1 VRGECCEYG
10 RRFNTMMEKL
20 TLFRTTKRI
29 LFGLGAVEK
38 TGPEAQL
45 LKAKKVLI
53 ITDPGVIQVGLLESV
68 EKSLQYVNLPFVIF
82 DGVEPDPKIEVVEK
96 SVEKAKE
103 EGIDLIIGFGGGSS
117 LDIAKVTSILITN
130 PGKIDSFFGID
141 LVPNPGV
148 PVILVPTTAGTGSE
162 VTPIAI
168 LSDTKEK
175 LKKGIVSPTLFP
187 EVAIVDPKLTI
198 GLPPSVTAFTGM
210 DALTHAIEAFY
221 SINATDLSDLLAFRA
236 MELIS
241 KNLRMAYAHG
251 ENLVARSNMMEGSLL
266 AGIAFANAGV
276 GAVHAFAY
284 PLGGEFHLA
293 HGLINT
299 LMLPYV
305 MRYNILGCPY
315 KFAQMAKAFGEKVE
329 GISELVGAEI
339 AVRFVERLSDDLRV
353 PRRLRDVGIPEDS
366 IPRLAEAAMK
376 VTRLLANNPRKMTLE
391 DAAAIY
397 KSAY

>member
-1 VRGECCEYG
+1 
-10 RRFNTMMEKL
+10 MEKL

-38 TGPEAQL
+38 TGAEAQL

-53 ITDPGVIQVGLLESV
+53 ITDQGVIQAGLLETV
-68 EKSLQYVNLPFVIF
+68 EKSLQAAGLPFVIF
-82 DGVEPDPKIEVVEK
+82 DGVEPDPRIEVVEK
-96 SVEKAKE
+96 SVEKAKK

-117 LDIAKVTSILITN
+117 LDIAKVTSILLTN
-130 PGKIDSFFGID
+130 PGKIDGLFGID
-141 LVPNPGV
+141 LVPNPGI

-175 LKKGIVSPTLFP
+175 LKKGIVSPFLFP

-210 DALTHAIEAFY
+210 DALTHAIEAY
-221 SINATDLSDLLAFRA
+221 ASINATDLTDLFAFRA
-236 MELIS
+236 LELIS
-241 KNLRMAYAHG
+241 QNIRIAYANG
-251 ENLVARSNMMEGSLL
+251 ENLTARSNMMEGSLL

-293 HGLINT
+293 HGLTNT

-305 MRYNILGCPY
+305 MRYNILGCPE
-315 KFAQMAKAFGEKVE
+315 KFAQMAKAFGEKAETLSVMD
-329 GISELVGAEI
+329 GAET
-339 AVRFVERLSDDLRV
+339 AVKFVERLSDDIRV
-353 PRRLRDVGIPEDS
+353 PRRLRDVGVPENA

-376 VTRLLANNPRKMTLE
+376 VTRLLANNPRKIALD
-391 DAAAIY
+391 DAIAIY
-397 KSAY
+397 NSAY

>member
-1 VRGECCEYG
+1 
-10 RRFNTMMEKL
+10 MLEKL

-29 LFGLGAVEK
+29 LFGFGAVEK
-38 TGPEAQL
+38 TGAEAQL
-45 LKAKKVLI
+45 LKGKKVLV
-53 ITDPGVIQVGLLESV
+53 ITDSGVIQAGLLEDV
-68 EKSLQYVNLPFVIF
+68 EKSLQSAGLPFVIF
-82 DGVEPDPKIEVVEK
+82 DGVEPDPRIEVVEK
-96 SVEKAKE
+96 SVEIAKK

-117 LDIAKVTSILITN
+117 LDIAKVTSILLTN
-130 PGKIDSFFGID
+130 SGKIDSLFGID
-141 LVPNPGV
+141 LVPNPGI

-175 LKKGIVSPTLFP
+175 LKKGIVSPFLFP

-210 DALTHAIEAFY
+210 DALTHAIEAY
-221 SINATDLSDLLAFRA
+221 ASINATDLTDLFAFRA
-236 MELIS
+236 LELIS
-241 KNLRMAYAHG
+241 QNIRIAYANG
-251 ENLVARSNMMEGSLL
+251 ENLTARSNMMEGSLL

-293 HGLINT
+293 HGLTNT

-305 MRYNILGCPY
+305 MRYNILGCPE
-315 KFAQMAKAFGEKVE
+315 KFAQMAKAFGEKAE
-329 GISELVGAEI
+329 TLSLMDGAET
-339 AVRFVERLSDDLRV
+339 AVKFVERLSDDIRV
-353 PRRLRDVGIPEDS
+353 PRRLRDVGIPENA

-376 VTRLLANNPRKMTLE
+376 VTRLLANNPRKIALD
-391 DAAAIY
+391 DAIAIY
-397 KSAY
+397 NSAY

>member
-1 VRGECCEYG
+1 
-10 RRFNTMMEKL
+10 MIEKI
-20 TLFRTTKRI
+20 TLFRTTRRI
-29 LFGLGAVEK
+29 LFGPGAVEK
-38 TGPEAQL
+38 IGVEAQL
-45 LKAKKVLI
+45 LKAKKVFI
-53 ITDPGVIQVGLLESV
+53 ITDTGVIQAGLLGNI
-68 EKSLQYVNLPFVIF
+68 EKSLQAVGLPFVIF
-82 DGVEPDPKIEVVEK
+82 DGVEPDPRIEVVEK
-96 SVEKAKE
+96 SVEKAKK

-117 LDIAKVTSILITN
+117 LDIAKVTSIMITN
-130 PGKIDSFFGID
+130 TGKIDSFFGID

-148 PVILVPTTAGTGSE
+148 PVILIPTTAGTGSE

-187 EVAIVDPKLTI
+187 EVAILDPKLTI

-210 DALTHAIEAFY
+210 DALTHAIESYY
-221 SINATDLSDLLAFRA
+221 SINATNLSDLLAFRA
-236 MELIS
+236 MELLS

-251 ENLVARSNMMEGSLL
+251 ENLAARSCVLEGSLL

-293 HGLINT
+293 HGLTNT

-305 MRYNILGCPY
+305 MRYNILGCPG
-315 KFAQMAKAFGEKVE
+315 KFAQMAKAFGERVE

-339 AVRFVERLSDDLRV
+339 AVRFIERLSDDIRV
-353 PRRLRDVGIPEDS
+353 PRRLRDVGIPEDA

-376 VTRLLANNPRKMTLE
+376 VTRLLANNPRKVTLE
-391 DAAAIY
+391 DAVAIY

>member
-1 VRGECCEYG
+1 
-10 RRFNTMMEKL
+10 MIEKL
-20 TLFRTTKRI
+20 SLFRTTKRI
-29 LFGLGAVEK
+29 LFGVGAAEK
-38 TGPEAQL
+38 TGTEAQL

-53 ITDPGVIQVGLLESV
+53 ITDSGVIQAGLLEGI
-68 EKSLQYVNLPFVIF
+68 EKSLQSVGIPFAVF
-82 DGVEPDPKIEVVEK
+82 DGVEPDPRIEVVEK
-96 SVEKAKE
+96 SAAKAKK
-103 EGIDLIIGFGGGSS
+103 EGMDLIIGFGGGSS
-117 LDIAKVTSILITN
+117 LDIAKVTSIMVTN
-130 PGKIDSFFGID
+130 PGKIDGLFGID
-141 LVPNPGV
+141 LVPRPGI

-175 LKKGIVSPTLFP
+175 LKKGIVSPHLFP
-187 EVAIVDPKLTI
+187 EVAIVDPKLTV

-210 DALTHAIEAFY
+210 DALTHAIEAY
-221 SINATDLSDLLAFRA
+221 VSINATHLSELLAVRA

-241 KNLRMAYAHG
+241 KNLRMAYAYG
-251 ENLVARSNMMEGSLL
+251 ENLDARSNMMEGSLL

-293 HGLINT
+293 HGLTNT

-315 KFAQMAKAFGEKVE
+315 KFATMARAFGEKVE
-329 GISELVGAEI
+329 GLSELEAAEA
-339 AVRFVERLSDDLRV
+339 AVKFVERLSDDLRV
-353 PRRLRDVGIPEDS
+353 PRRLRDVGIPAKAIS
-366 IPRLAEAAMK
+366 GLAGAAMK
-376 VTRLLANNPRKMTLE
+376 VTRLLANNPRKISLE
-391 DAAAIY
+391 DANAIY

>member
-1 VRGECCEYG
+1 
-10 RRFNTMMEKL
+10 MMEKL
-20 TLFRTTKRI
+20 SLFRTTRRI

-38 TGPEAQL
+38 VGPEAQL

-53 ITDPGVIQVGLLESV
+53 ITDPGIIQSGLLENI
-68 EKSLQYVNLPFVIF
+68 EKSLQSVGLPFVIF
-82 DGVEPDPKIEVVEK
+82 DGVEPDPRIEVVEK
-96 SVEKAKE
+96 SVEKAKK
-103 EGIDLIIGFGGGSS
+103 EGINLIIGFGGGSS
-117 LDIAKVTSILITN
+117 LDIAKVTSILMTN
-130 PGKIDSFFGID
+130 PGKIDGFFGID

-175 LKKGIVSPTLFP
+175 LKKGIVSATLFP
-187 EVAIVDPKLTI
+187 EVAIVDPKLTV
-198 GLPPSVTAFTGM
+198 GLPPPVTAFTGM
-210 DALTHAIEAFY
+210 DALTHAIESFY

-236 MELIS
+236 MELLS
-241 KNLRMAYAHG
+241 KNIRMAYAHG
-251 ENLVARSNMMEGSLL
+251 ENLVARSKMMEGSLL

-293 HGLINT
+293 HGLTNT

-305 MRYNILGCPY
+305 MRYNIMGCPS

-353 PRRLRDVGIPEDS
+353 PRRLRDVKIPES
-366 IPRLAEAAMK
+366 AIPGLAEGAMK
-376 VTRLLANNPRKMTLE
+376 VTRLLANNPRKITLE
-391 DAAAIY
+391 DAVAIY
-397 KSAY
+397 KSAYYSFTPAI

>member
-1 VRGECCEYG
+1 
-10 RRFNTMMEKL
+10 MIEKL
-20 TLFRTTKRI
+20 TLFRTTRRI

-53 ITDPGVIQVGLLESV
+53 ITDTGVIQAGLLEGV
-68 EKSLQYVNLPFVIF
+68 EKSLRSAGLPFVIF
-82 DGVEPDPKIEVVEK
+82 DGVEPDPRIEVVEK
-96 SVEKAKE
+96 SVEKAKK
-103 EGIDLIIGFGGGSS
+103 EGINLIIGFGGGSS
-117 LDIAKVTSILITN
+117 LDIAKVTSIMITN

-148 PVILVPTTAGTGSE
+148 PVILIPTTAGTGSE

-175 LKKGIVSPTLFP
+175 LKKGIVSSYLFP

-236 MELIS
+236 MELLS
-241 KNLRMAYAHG
+241 KNIRMAFAHG
-251 ENLVARSNMMEGSLL
+251 ENLVARSNVMEGSLL

-293 HGLINT
+293 HGLTNT

-305 MRYNILGCPY
+305 MRYNIMGCPS
-315 KFAQMAKAFGEKVE
+315 KFAQMAKAFGERVE

-353 PRRLRDVGIPEDS
+353 PRRLRDVDIPEDA

-391 DAAAIY
+391 DAITIY

>member
-1 VRGECCEYG
+1 
-10 RRFNTMMEKL
+10 MIEKV
-20 TLFRTTKRI
+20 TLFRTTRKI

-53 ITDPGVIQVGLLESV
+53 ITDTGVIQAGLLQGI
-68 EKSLQYVNLPFVIF
+68 EKSLQTAGLPFVIF
-82 DGVEPDPKIEVVEK
+82 DGVEPDPRIEVVEK
-96 SVEKAKE
+96 SVEKAKK

-117 LDIAKVTSILITN
+117 LDIAKVTSIMITN

-148 PVILVPTTAGTGSE
+148 PVILIPTTAGTGSE

-210 DALTHAIEAFY
+210 DALTHAIESFY

-236 MELIS
+236 MELLS
-241 KNLRMAYAHG
+241 KNIRMAFAHG
-251 ENLVARSNMMEGSLL
+251 ENLVARSNVMEGSLM

-293 HGLINT
+293 HGLTNT

-305 MRYNILGCPY
+305 MRYNIMGCPS
-315 KFAQMAKAFGEKVE
+315 KFAQMAKAFGERVD

-353 PRRLRDVGIPEDS
+353 PRRLRDVNIPEVA

-376 VTRLLANNPRKMTLE
+376 VTRLLANNPRKITLE
-391 DAAAIY
+391 DAITIY
-397 KSAY
+397 RSAY

>member
-1 VRGECCEYG
+1 M
-10 RRFNTMMEKL
+10 TEKL
-20 TLFRTTKRI
+20 SLFRTTKRI
-29 LFGLGAVEK
+29 LFGAGSVEK
-38 TGPEAQL
+38 IGTEAQL
-45 LKAKKVLI
+45 LKAKKILI
-53 ITDPGVIQVGLLESV
+53 ITDPGVIQAGLLEGV
-68 EKSLQYVNLPFVIF
+68 EKSLQSVNLPFVIF
-82 DGVEPDPKIEVVEK
+82 DGVEPDPRIEVVEK
-96 SVEKAKE
+96 SVEKAKK
-103 EGIDLIIGFGGGSS
+103 EGTDLIIGFGGGSS
-117 LDIAKVTSILITN
+117 LDIAKVTSIMITN
-130 PGKIDSFFGID
+130 TGKIDSFFGID
-141 LVPNPGV
+141 LVPNPGI
-148 PVILVPTTAGTGSE
+148 PVILIPTTAGTGSE

-210 DALTHAIEAFY
+210 DALTHAIEAYY
-221 SINATDLSDLLAFRA
+221 SVNATNLSDLLAFRA

-241 KNLRMAYAHG
+241 KNIRMAYAHG
-251 ENLVARSNMMEGSLL
+251 ENLAARSNMMEGSLL

-293 HGLINT
+293 HGLTNT

-305 MRYNILGCPY
+305 MRYNILGCPH

-329 GISELVGAEI
+329 RISELVGAEI
-339 AVRFVERLSDDLRV
+339 AVRFIERLSEDIRV
-353 PRRLRDVGIPEDS
+353 PRRLRDVGIPEDA

-376 VTRLLANNPRKMTLE
+376 VTRLLANNPRKVTLE
-391 DAAAIY
+391 DAVAIY

>member
-1 VRGECCEYG
+1 
-10 RRFNTMMEKL
+10 MIEKL
-20 TLFRTTKRI
+20 TLFRTTRRI
-29 LFGLGAVEK
+29 LFGSGAVEK
-38 TGPEAQL
+38 IGTEAQL

-53 ITDPGVIQVGLLESV
+53 ITDTGVIKAGLLGNI
-68 EKSLQYVNLPFVIF
+68 EKSLQAVGLPFVIF
-82 DGVEPDPKIEVVEK
+82 DGVEPDPRIEVVEK
-96 SVEKAKE
+96 SVEKAKK

-117 LDIAKVTSILITN
+117 LDIAKVTSIMITN
-130 PGKIDSFFGID
+130 TGKIDSFFGID

-148 PVILVPTTAGTGSE
+148 PVILIPTTAGTGSE

-187 EVAIVDPKLTI
+187 EVAILDPKLTI

-210 DALTHAIEAFY
+210 DALTHAIESY
-221 SINATDLSDLLAFRA
+221 SSINATDLSDLLAYKA
-236 MELIS
+236 MELLS

-251 ENLVARSNMMEGSLL
+251 ENLAARSCVLEGSLL

-293 HGLINT
+293 HGLTNT

-305 MRYNILGCPY
+305 MRYNILGCPG
-315 KFAQMAKAFGEKVE
+315 KFAQMAKAFGERVE

-339 AVRFVERLSDDLRV
+339 AVRFIERLSDDIRV
-353 PRRLRDVGIPEDS
+353 PRRLRDVGIPEDA

-376 VTRLLANNPRKMTLE
+376 VTRLLANNPRKVTLE
-391 DAAAIY
+391 DAVAIY

>member
-1 VRGECCEYG
+1 
-10 RRFNTMMEKL
+10 MIEKI
-20 TLFRTTKRI
+20 TLFRTTRRI

-38 TGPEAQL
+38 IGTEAQL
-45 LKAKKVLI
+45 LKAKKILI
-53 ITDPGVIQVGLLESV
+53 VTDTGVIQAGLLEGI
-68 EKSLQYVNLPFVIF
+68 EKSLQSIGLPFVIF
-82 DGVEPDPKIEVVEK
+82 DGVEPDPRIEVVEK
-96 SVEKAKE
+96 SVEKAKK

-117 LDIAKVTSILITN
+117 LDIAKVTSIMITN
-130 PGKIDSFFGID
+130 LGKIDSFFGID

-148 PVILVPTTAGTGSE
+148 PLILIPTTAGTGSE

-175 LKKGIVSPTLFP
+175 LKKGIVSAYLFP

-210 DALTHAIEAFY
+210 DALTHAIESFY

-236 MELIS
+236 MELLS
-241 KNLRMAYAHG
+241 KNIRMAFAHG
-251 ENLVARSNMMEGSLL
+251 ENLVARSNVMEGSLL

-293 HGLINT
+293 HGLTNT

-305 MRYNILGCPY
+305 MRYNIMGCPS
-315 KFAQMAKAFGEKVE
+315 KFAQMAKAFGERVE

-353 PRRLRDVGIPEDS
+353 PRRLRDVGIPEDA

-391 DAAAIY
+391 DAVTIY

>member
-1 VRGECCEYG
+1 
-10 RRFNTMMEKL
+10 MMEKL
-20 TLFRTTKRI
+20 SLFRTTRRI

-38 TGPEAQL
+38 LGPEAQL
-45 LKAKKVLI
+45 LKAKKALI
-53 ITDPGVIQVGLLESV
+53 ITDPGVIQAGLLESV
-68 EKSLQYVNLPFVIF
+68 EKSLQSVGLPFVIF
-82 DGVEPDPKIEVVEK
+82 DGVEPDPRIEVVEK
-96 SVEKAKE
+96 SIEKAKK

-130 PGKIDSFFGID
+130 SGKIDSFFGVD
-141 LVPNPGV
+141 LVPNSGA
-148 PVILVPTTAGTGSE
+148 PVILIPTTAGTGSE

-210 DALTHAIEAFY
+210 DALTHAIEAYY
-221 SINATDLSDLLAFRA
+221 SINATNLSDLFALKA
-236 MELIS
+236 MELLS

-251 ENLVARSNMMEGSLL
+251 ENLAARTNMMEGSLL

-293 HGLINT
+293 HGLTNT
-299 LMLPYV
+299 LILPYV
-305 MRYNILGCPY
+305 MRYNILGCPD
-315 KFAQMAKAFGEKVE
+315 KFAQMAKTFGEKVE
-329 GISELVGAEI
+329 RLSELDGAEA
-339 AVRFVERLSDDLRV
+339 AVKFVERLYEDLRV
-353 PRRLRDVGIPEDS
+353 PRRLRDVGIPENA

-376 VTRLLANNPRKMTLE
+376 VTRLLANNPRKIILE
-391 DAAAIY
+391 DAVAIY

>member
-1 VRGECCEYG
+1 MIDKV
-10 RRFNTMMEKL
+10 
-20 TLFRTTKRI
+20 TLFRTTRRI

-38 TGPEAQL
+38 IGTEAQL

-53 ITDPGVIQVGLLESV
+53 ITDTGVIQAGLLEAV
-68 EKSLQYVNLPFVIF
+68 EKSLQSAGLPFVIF
-82 DGVEPDPKIEVVEK
+82 DGVEPDPRIEVVEK
-96 SVEKAKE
+96 SVEKAKK

-117 LDIAKVTSILITN
+117 LDIAKVTSIMITN
-130 PGKIDSFFGID
+130 TGKIDSYFGVD
-141 LVPNPGV
+141 LVPNSGV
-148 PVILVPTTAGTGSE
+148 PVILIPTTAGTGSE

-187 EVAIVDPKLTI
+187 EVAILDPKLTI

-210 DALTHAIEAFY
+210 DALTHAIESYY
-221 SINATDLSDLLAFRA
+221 SINATNLSDLFALRA
-236 MELIS
+236 MELLS

-251 ENLVARSNMMEGSLL
+251 ENLAARSCVLEGSLL

-293 HGLINT
+293 HGLTNT

-305 MRYNILGCPY
+305 MRYNILGCPS
-315 KFAQMAKAFGEKVE
+315 KFAQMSKAFGEKVE

-339 AVRFVERLSDDLRV
+339 AVRYVERLSDDLRV
-353 PRRLRDVGIPEDS
+353 PRRLRDVGIPEDA

-376 VTRLLANNPRKMTLE
+376 VTRLLANNPRKVTLE
-391 DAAAIY
+391 DAVAIY

>member
-1 VRGECCEYG
+1 MVERI
-10 RRFNTMMEKL
+10 
-20 TLFRTTKRI
+20 TLFRTTRRI

-38 TGPEAQL
+38 IGAEAQL

-53 ITDPGVIQVGLLESV
+53 ITDPGVIQAGLLESV
-68 EKSLQYVNLPFVIF
+68 EKSLQTVGLPFVIF
-82 DGVEPDPKIEVVEK
+82 DGVEPDPRIEVVEK
-96 SVEKAKE
+96 SVEKAKR

-117 LDIAKVTSILITN
+117 LDIAKVTSIMITN
-130 PGKIDSFFGID
+130 TGKIDGFFGID
-141 LVPNPGV
+141 LVPNPGI

-162 VTPIAI
+162 VTPVAI

-210 DALTHAIEAFY
+210 DALTHAIEAYY
-221 SINATDLSDLLAFRA
+221 SINSTDLSDLLAYRA

-241 KNLRMAYAHG
+241 KNLRMAFAHG
-251 ENLVARSNMMEGSLL
+251 ENLVARSNVMEGSLL

-293 HGLINT
+293 HGLTNT

-305 MRYNILGCPY
+305 MRYNILGCPD
-315 KFAQMAKAFGEKVE
+315 KFAQMAKAFGEKAE
-329 GISELVGAEI
+329 GVSELVGAEI
-339 AVRFVERLSDDLRV
+339 AVRFIERLSDDIRV
-353 PRRLRDVGIPEDS
+353 PRRLRDVGIPEEA

-376 VTRLLANNPRKMTLE
+376 VTRLLANNPRKITLE
-391 DAAAIY
+391 DAMAIY
-397 KSAY
+397 QSAY

>member
-1 VRGECCEYG
+1 
-10 RRFNTMMEKL
+10 MIEKL
-20 TLFRTTKRI
+20 TLFRTTRRI
-29 LFGLGAVEK
+29 LFGSGAVEK
-38 TGPEAQL
+38 IGTEAQL

-53 ITDPGVIQVGLLESV
+53 ITDTGVIQAGLLGNI
-68 EKSLQYVNLPFVIF
+68 EKSLQAVGLPFVIF
-82 DGVEPDPKIEVVEK
+82 DGVEPDPRIEVIEK
-96 SVEKAKE
+96 SVDKAKK

-117 LDIAKVTSILITN
+117 LDIAKVTSIMITN
-130 PGKIDSFFGID
+130 TGKIDSFFGID

-148 PVILVPTTAGTGSE
+148 PVILIPTTAGTGSE

-187 EVAIVDPKLTI
+187 EVAILDPKLTI

-210 DALTHAIEAFY
+210 DALTHAIESY
-221 SINATDLSDLLAFRA
+221 SSINATDLSDLLAYKA
-236 MELIS
+236 MELLS

-251 ENLVARSNMMEGSLL
+251 ENLAARSCVLEGSLL

-293 HGLINT
+293 HGLTNT

-305 MRYNILGCPY
+305 MRYNILGCPG
-315 KFAQMAKAFGEKVE
+315 KFAQMAKAFGERVE

-339 AVRFVERLSDDLRV
+339 AVRFIERLSDDIRV
-353 PRRLRDVGIPEDS
+353 PRRLRDVGIPEDA

-376 VTRLLANNPRKMTLE
+376 VTRLLANNPRKVTLE
-391 DAAAIY
+391 DAVAIY

>member
-1 VRGECCEYG
+1 
-10 RRFNTMMEKL
+10 MIEKV

-29 LFGLGAVEK
+29 LIGPGSIEKLGV
-38 TGPEAQL
+38 EAQL

-53 ITDPGVIQVGLLESV
+53 ITDPGVIQAGLLEGV
-68 EKSLQYVNLPFVIF
+68 KTSLQAVGISFLIF
-82 DGVEPDPKIEVVEK
+82 DGVEPDPRIEVVEK
-96 SVEKAKE
+96 SVQSARK
-103 EGIDLIIGFGGGSS
+103 EGIDLIVGFGGGSS
-117 LDIAKVTSILITN
+117 LDIAKVTSIMITN
-130 PGKIDSFFGID
+130 SEKIDSLFGID

-175 LKKGIVSPTLFP
+175 LKKGIVSAYLFP

-210 DALTHAIEAFY
+210 DALTHAIESYY

-236 MELIS
+236 MELLS
-241 KNLRMAYAHG
+241 KNIRMAFAHG

-293 HGLINT
+293 HGLTNT

-305 MRYNILGCPY
+305 MRYNILGCPH

-353 PRRLRDVGIPEDS
+353 PRRLRDVGIPEDA

-376 VTRLLANNPRKMTLE
+376 VTRLLANNPRKLTLE
-391 DAAAIY
+391 DAVAIY
-397 KSAY
+397 RSAY

>member
-1 VRGECCEYG
+1 
-10 RRFNTMMEKL
+10 MIEKL
-20 TLFRTTKRI
+20 TLFRTTRRI
-29 LFGLGAVEK
+29 LFGPGAVEK
-38 TGPEAQL
+38 IGTEAQL

-53 ITDPGVIQVGLLESV
+53 ITDTGVIQAGLLEAV
-68 EKSLQYVNLPFVIF
+68 EKSLQAVGLPFVIF
-82 DGVEPDPKIEVVEK
+82 DGVEPDPRIEVVEK
-96 SVEKAKE
+96 SVEKAKK

-117 LDIAKVTSILITN
+117 LDIAKVTSIMITN
-130 PGKIDSFFGID
+130 TGKIDSLFGID

-148 PVILVPTTAGTGSE
+148 PVILIPTTAGTGSE

-187 EVAIVDPKLTI
+187 EVALLDPKLTI

-210 DALTHAIEAFY
+210 DALTHAIESYY
-221 SINATDLSDLLAFRA
+221 SINATDLSDLLAYRA
-236 MELIS
+236 MELLS

-251 ENLVARSNMMEGSLL
+251 ENLAARSCVLEGSLL

-293 HGLINT
+293 HGLTNT
-299 LMLPYV
+299 LMLPYI
-305 MRYNILGCPY
+305 MRYNILGCPG

-353 PRRLRDVGIPEDS
+353 PRRLRDVGIPEDA

-376 VTRLLANNPRKMTLE
+376 VTRLLANNPRKVTLE
-391 DAAAIY
+391 DAVAIY

>member
-1 VRGECCEYG
+1 
-10 RRFNTMMEKL
+10 MDKL

-29 LFGLGAVEK
+29 LFGVGAVEK
-38 TGPEAQL
+38 IGAEAQL
-45 LKAKKVLI
+45 LKGKKVLV
-53 ITDPGVIQVGLLESV
+53 ITDSGVIQAGLLEGV
-68 EKSLQYVNLPFVIF
+68 EKSLQAANIPFALF
-82 DGVEPDPKIEVVEK
+82 DGVEPDPRIEVVEK
-96 SVEKAKE
+96 SVEKAKK
-103 EGIDLIIGFGGGSS
+103 EGIDLIIGLGGGSS
-117 LDIAKVTSILITN
+117 LDIAKVTSIMITN
-130 PGKIDSFFGID
+130 SGKIDGFFGID
-141 LVPNPGV
+141 LVPNPGI

-210 DALTHAIEAFY
+210 DALTHAIEAY
-221 SINATDLSDLLAFRA
+221 ASINATDLTDLFALRA
-236 MELIS
+236 MDLCS

-251 ENLVARSNMMEGSLL
+251 ENLAARSNMMEGSLL

-293 HGLINT
+293 HGLTNT
-299 LMLPYV
+299 LMLPYI
-305 MRYNILGCPY
+305 MRYNILGCPH

-329 GISELVGAEI
+329 GLSELDGAET
-339 AVRFVERLSDDLRV
+339 AVKFVERLSDDIRV
-353 PRRLRDVGIPEDS
+353 PRRLRDVGVPENA

-376 VTRLLANNPRKMTLE
+376 VTRLLANNPRKIALE
-391 DAAAIY
+391 DAVAIY
-397 KSAY
+397 NSAY

>member
-1 VRGECCEYG
+1 
-10 RRFNTMMEKL
+10 MMEKL
-20 TLFRTTKRI
+20 SLFRTTRRI

-38 TGPEAQL
+38 LGPEAQL
-45 LKAKKVLI
+45 LKAKKALI
-53 ITDPGVIQVGLLESV
+53 ITDPGVIQAGLLENI
-68 EKSLQYVNLPFVIF
+68 EKSLQSVGLPFVIF
-82 DGVEPDPKIEVVEK
+82 DGVEPDPRIEVVER
-96 SVEKAKE
+96 SVEKAKK

-117 LDIAKVTSILITN
+117 LDIAKVTSILTTN
-130 PGKIDSFFGID
+130 SGKIDSFFGVD
-141 LVPNPGV
+141 LVPNPGI
-148 PVILVPTTAGTGSE
+148 PVILIPTTAGTGSE

-210 DALTHAIEAFY
+210 DALTHAIESYY

-236 MELIS
+236 MELLS
-241 KNLRMAYAHG
+241 KNIRMAYAHG
-251 ENLVARSNMMEGSLL
+251 ENLVARSNMMEGSLF

-293 HGLINT
+293 HGLTNT

-305 MRYNILGCPY
+305 MRYNILGCPN
-315 KFAQMAKAFGEKVE
+315 KFAQMAQAFGEKVE
-329 GISELVGAEI
+329 GLSELDGAETS
-339 AVRFVERLSDDLRV
+339 VKFVERLSDDLRV
-353 PRRLRDVGIPEDS
+353 PRRLRDVGIPENA

-376 VTRLLANNPRKMTLE
+376 VTRLLANNPRKITLE
-391 DAAAIY
+391 DAVTIY

>member
-1 VRGECCEYG
+1 MIDKV
-10 RRFNTMMEKL
+10 

-29 LFGLGAVEK
+29 LFGPGSIERL
-38 TGPEAQL
+38 GPEAQL
-45 LKAKKVLI
+45 LKAKKILI
-53 ITDPGVIQVGLLESV
+53 ITDPGVIQAGLLEGV
-68 EKSLQYVNLPFVIF
+68 EKSLQSINLPFVIF
-82 DGVEPDPKIEVVEK
+82 DGVEPDPRIEVVEK
-96 SVEKAKE
+96 SVEKAKK

-117 LDIAKVTSILITN
+117 LDIAKVTSIMITN
-130 PGKIDSFFGID
+130 TGKIDSFFGVD

-148 PVILVPTTAGTGSE
+148 PVILIPTTAGTGSE

-187 EVAIVDPKLTI
+187 EVAILDPKLTI

-210 DALTHAIEAFY
+210 DALTHAIESYY

-236 MELIS
+236 MELLS
-241 KNLRMAYAHG
+241 KNLRMSYAHG
-251 ENLVARSNMMEGSLL
+251 ENLAARSCVLEGSLF

-293 HGLINT
+293 HGLTNT

-305 MRYNILGCPY
+305 MRYNILGCPS

-339 AVRFVERLSDDLRV
+339 AVRFIERLSDDIRV
-353 PRRLRDVGIPEDS
+353 PRRLRDVGIPEDA

-376 VTRLLANNPRKMTLE
+376 VTRLLANNPRKVTLE
-391 DAAAIY
+391 DAVAIY

>member
-1 VRGECCEYG
+1 
-10 RRFNTMMEKL
+10 MIEKI
-20 TLFRTTKRI
+20 TLFRTTRRI

-38 TGPEAQL
+38 IGTEAQL

-53 ITDPGVIQVGLLESV
+53 ITDPGVIQAGLLESV
-68 EKSLQYVNLPFVIF
+68 EKSLQSAGLPFVIF
-82 DGVEPDPKIEVVEK
+82 DGVEPDPRIEVVEK
-96 SVEKAKE
+96 SAQLAKK
-103 EGIDLIIGFGGGSS
+103 EGINLIIGFGGGSS
-117 LDIAKVTSILITN
+117 QDIAKVTSIMITN
-130 PGKIDSFFGID
+130 TGKIDSYFGVD
-141 LVPNPGV
+141 LVPNSGI

-175 LKKGIVSPTLFP
+175 LKKGIVSAYLFP

-210 DALTHAIEAFY
+210 DALTHAIEAYY

-236 MELIS
+236 MELLS
-241 KNLRMAYAHG
+241 KNITMAFAHG

-293 HGLINT
+293 HGLTNT

-305 MRYNILGCPY
+305 MRYNILACPT

-353 PRRLRDVGIPEDS
+353 PRRLRDVGIPEDA

-376 VTRLLANNPRKMTLE
+376 VTRLLANNPRKLILE
-391 DAAAIY
+391 DAVAIY

>member
-1 VRGECCEYG
+1 MIDKV
-10 RRFNTMMEKL
+10 
-20 TLFRTTKRI
+20 TLFRTTRRI
-29 LFGLGAVEK
+29 LFGPGSIERLGS
-38 TGPEAQL
+38 EAQL
-45 LKAKKVLI
+45 LKAKKILI
-53 ITDPGVIQVGLLESV
+53 ITDQGVIQAGLLEAV
-68 EKSLQYVNLPFVIF
+68 EKSLQSVSLPFVIF
-82 DGVEPDPKIEVVEK
+82 DGVEPDPRIEVVEK
-96 SVEKAKE
+96 SVQLAKK

-117 LDIAKVTSILITN
+117 LDIAKVTSIMVTN
-130 PGKIDSFFGID
+130 TGKIDSFFGID
-141 LVPNPGV
+141 LVPNSGI
-148 PVILVPTTAGTGSE
+148 PVILIPTTAGTGSE

-187 EVAIVDPKLTI
+187 EVAILDPKLTI

-210 DALTHAIEAFY
+210 DALTHAIESYY

-236 MELIS
+236 MELLS
-241 KNLRMAYAHG
+241 KNLRMAYAYG
-251 ENLVARSNMMEGSLL
+251 ENLAARSCVLEGSLL

-284 PLGGEFHLA
+284 PLGGEFHLP
-293 HGLINT
+293 HGLTNT

-305 MRYNILGCPY
+305 MRYNILGCPS

-339 AVRFVERLSDDLRV
+339 AVRYVERLSDDLRV
-353 PRRLRDVGIPEDS
+353 PRRLRDVGIPEDA

-376 VTRLLANNPRKMTLE
+376 VTRLLANNPRKVTLE
-391 DAAAIY
+391 DAVAIY

>member
-1 VRGECCEYG
+1 
-10 RRFNTMMEKL
+10 MIEKV
-20 TLFRTTKRI
+20 TLFRTTRKI

-53 ITDPGVIQVGLLESV
+53 ITDTGVIQAGLLQGI
-68 EKSLQYVNLPFVIF
+68 EKSLQTAGLPFVIF
-82 DGVEPDPKIEVVEK
+82 DGVEPDPRIEVVEK
-96 SVEKAKE
+96 SVEKAKK

-117 LDIAKVTSILITN
+117 LDIAKVTSIMITN

-148 PVILVPTTAGTGSE
+148 PVILIPTTAGTGSE

-210 DALTHAIEAFY
+210 DALTHAIESFY

-236 MELIS
+236 MELLS
-241 KNLRMAYAHG
+241 KNIRMAFAHG
-251 ENLVARSNMMEGSLL
+251 ENLVARSNVMEGSLL

-293 HGLINT
+293 HGLTNT

-305 MRYNILGCPY
+305 MRYNIMGCPS
-315 KFAQMAKAFGEKVE
+315 KFAQMAKAFGERVD

-353 PRRLRDVGIPEDS
+353 PRRLRDVNIPEVA

-376 VTRLLANNPRKMTLE
+376 VTRLLANNPRKITLE
-391 DAAAIY
+391 DAIIIY
-397 KSAY
+397 RSAY

>member
-1 VRGECCEYG
+1 
-10 RRFNTMMEKL
+10 MSEKL
-20 TLFRTTKRI
+20 SLFRTTKRI
-29 LFGLGAVEK
+29 LFGVGSAEK
-38 TGPEAQL
+38 TATEAQL
-45 LKAKKVLI
+45 LRAKKVLI
-53 ITDPGVIQVGLLESV
+53 ITDPGVIQAGLLEGI
-68 EKSLQYVNLPFVIF
+68 EKSLQSVAISFAIF
-82 DGVEPDPKIEVVEK
+82 DGVEPDPRIEVVKK
-96 SVEKAKE
+96 SVEKARK

-117 LDIAKVTSILITN
+117 LDIAKVTSIMVTN

-148 PVILVPTTAGTGSE
+148 PVILIPTTAGTGSE

-175 LKKGIVSPTLFP
+175 LKKGIVSPHLFP
-187 EVAIVDPKLTI
+187 EVAIVDPKLTV

-210 DALTHAIEAFY
+210 DALTHAIEACY
-221 SINATDLSDLLAFRA
+221 SVNTTGLSDLLAVRA

-241 KNLRMAYAHG
+241 RNLRMAYAYG
-251 ENLVARSNMMEGSLL
+251 ENLAARSNMMEGSLL

-293 HGLINT
+293 HGLANT

-315 KFAQMAKAFGEKVE
+315 KFATMAKAFGEKVE
-329 GISELVGAEI
+329 GLSELDAAEA
-339 AVRFVERLSDDLRV
+339 AVKFVERLSDDLRV
-353 PRRLRDVGIPEDS
+353 PRRLRDVGIPQKA
-366 IPRLAEAAMK
+366 IPGLAEAAMK
-376 VTRLLANNPRKMTLE
+376 VTRLLANNPRKITLE
-391 DAAAIY
+391 DANAIY
-397 KSAY
+397 NSAY

>member
-1 VRGECCEYG
+1 M
-10 RRFNTMMEKL
+10 FNKV

-29 LFGLGAVEK
+29 LFGPGAVEK
-38 TGPEAQL
+38 IGTEAQL

-53 ITDPGVIQVGLLESV
+53 ITDPGVIQAGLLEGV
-68 EKSLQYVNLPFVIF
+68 EKSLQSVGLPFVIF
-82 DGVEPDPKIEVVEK
+82 DGVEPDPRIEVVEK
-96 SVEKAKE
+96 SIEKAKK

-130 PGKIDSFFGID
+130 SGKIDSFFGVD
-141 LVPNPGV
+141 LVPNPGT
-148 PVILVPTTAGTGSE
+148 PVILIPTTAGTGSE

-168 LSDTKEK
+168 LSDTKER

-210 DALTHAIEAFY
+210 DALTHAIESYY

-236 MELIS
+236 MELLS
-241 KNLRMAYAHG
+241 KNIRMAYAHG
-251 ENLVARSNMMEGSLL
+251 ENLVARSNMMEGSLF

-276 GAVHAFAY
+276 GAVHVFAY

-293 HGLINT
+293 HGLTNT

-305 MRYNILGCPY
+305 MRYNILGCPD

-329 GISELVGAEI
+329 GLSELDGAETS
-339 AVRFVERLSDDLRV
+339 VKFVERLSDDLRV
-353 PRRLRDVGIPEDS
+353 PRRLRDVGIPENA

-376 VTRLLANNPRKMTLE
+376 VTRLLANNPRKITLE
-391 DAAAIY
+391 DAIAIY